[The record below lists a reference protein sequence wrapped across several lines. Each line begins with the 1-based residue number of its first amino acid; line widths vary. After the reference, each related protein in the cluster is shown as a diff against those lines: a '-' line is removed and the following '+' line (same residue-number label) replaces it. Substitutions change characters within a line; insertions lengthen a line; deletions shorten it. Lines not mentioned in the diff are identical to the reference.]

1 MNSSS
6 LSILDNEE
14 FETVFRYSPPDQTIY
29 NITINWY
36 LLDVVHVQDGGGR
49 LLLVQDVLQLVLG
62 GLLLLAHLVT
72 SVNMTVL

>member
-1 MNSSS
+1 M
-6 LSILDNEE
+6 
-14 FETVFRYSPPDQTIY
+14 VFRYSPSDQTIY

-72 SVNMTVL
+72 SVISVTIL

>member
-1 MNSSS
+1 M
-6 LSILDNEE
+6 
-14 FETVFRYSPPDQTIY
+14 VFRYSPSDQTIY
-29 NITINWY
+29 NITINWC

-72 SVNMTVL
+72 SVISVTIL

>member
-1 MNSSS
+1 M
-6 LSILDNEE
+6 
-14 FETVFRYSPPDQTIY
+14 VFKYSPSDFRQSIVRS
-29 NITINWY
+29 TINWY

-72 SVNMTVL
+72 SVIIVTIL

>member
-1 MNSSS
+1 M
-6 LSILDNEE
+6 
-14 FETVFRYSPPDQTIY
+14 VFRYSPTDQTIY
-29 NITINWY
+29 SITINWY

-72 SVNMTVL
+72 SIVTML

>member
-1 MNSSS
+1 M
-6 LSILDNEE
+6 
-14 FETVFRYSPPDQTIY
+14 VFRYSPSDQTIY
-29 NITINWY
+29 NITIYWY

-72 SVNMTVL
+72 SVV

>member
-1 MNSSS
+1 M
-6 LSILDNEE
+6 
-14 FETVFRYSPPDQTIY
+14 VFRYSPSDQTIY

-72 SVNMTVL
+72 SVNMTLL

>member
-1 MNSSS
+1 M
-6 LSILDNEE
+6 
-14 FETVFRYSPPDQTIY
+14 VFRYSPSDQTIY

-72 SVNMTVL
+72 SIVTML

>member
-1 MNSSS
+1 M
-6 LSILDNEE
+6 
-14 FETVFRYSPPDQTIY
+14 VFRYSPSDQTIY

-72 SVNMTVL
+72 SIVTIL

>member
-1 MNSSS
+1 M
-6 LSILDNEE
+6 
-14 FETVFRYSPPDQTIY
+14 VFRYSPTDQTIY
-29 NITINWY
+29 SITINLY

-72 SVNMTVL
+72 IVITVL

>member
-1 MNSSS
+1 M
-6 LSILDNEE
+6 
-14 FETVFRYSPPDQTIY
+14 VFRYSPSDQTIY
-29 NITINWY
+29 SSITINWY

-72 SVNMTVL
+72 SVISVTIL

>member
-1 MNSSS
+1 M
-6 LSILDNEE
+6 
-14 FETVFRYSPPDQTIY
+14 VFRYSPSDQTIY
-29 NITINWY
+29 NITIYWY

-72 SVNMTVL
+72 SVNMTLL

>member
-1 MNSSS
+1 M
-6 LSILDNEE
+6 
-14 FETVFRYSPPDQTIY
+14 VFRYSPSDQTIY
-29 NITINWY
+29 SSITINWY

-72 SVNMTVL
+72 SVNMTLL

>member
-1 MNSSS
+1 M
-6 LSILDNEE
+6 
-14 FETVFRYSPPDQTIY
+14 VFRYSPSDQTIY

-72 SVNMTVL
+72 SVNVTVL

>member
-1 MNSSS
+1 M
-6 LSILDNEE
+6 
-14 FETVFRYSPPDQTIY
+14 VFRYSPPDQTIY

-72 SVNMTVL
+72 SIVTIL